1 MSTETKVERGERHVR
16 EGRARI
22 ARQRKLI
29 DEMTLDGH
37 RTDVARGLL
46 QDFEAVQR
54 ELEMHLDFLRTF
66 N

>member
-1 MSTETKVERGERHVR
+1 MSTETKVEKGERHVR

-29 DEMTLDGH
+29 EELRHDGH
-37 RTDVARGLL
+37 RTEVARGLL